1 MKVGDSMQLYFVL
14 SLIASIVVVI
24 FAVTNAAP
32 VPVRFF
38 FAKYEFSLA
47 LIIFIST
54 ALGAII
60 ATMLGLIKQFKLKK
74 QIKKL
79 NVENQMLIIENK
91 KFQELTNS
99 FSVSPS
105 LESSSEEKTNI

>member
-1 MKVGDSMQLYFVL
+1 MQLYFIL
-14 SLIASIVVVI
+14 SLIAAIIVVI
-24 FAVTNAAP
+24 FAVTNAAA

-38 FAKYEFSLA
+38 FAKYELSLA

-60 ATMLGLIKQFKLKK
+60 AAMLGFVKHFKLKK

-79 NVENQMLIIENK
+79 TTENQTLILENTK
-91 KFQELTNS
+91 LQEIAQSSILSQSTEP
-99 FSVSPS
+99 SP
-105 LESSSEEKTNI
+105 EEKTK